1 MCHNALRRSRPPNRG
16 WMRSGLKQNARPGV
30 NGLQPKGRGGIL
42 AALKTARRAKPGHNK
57 GVFTMANEDD
67 VIRRVKEIIADRL
80 DRKMEELSDDARIMD
95 DLGADS
101 LDTTE
106 IIMALEEEFNLEIDD
121 EANNIQTVG
130 DAIKYIKA
138 RV

>member
-1 MCHNALRRSRPPNRG
+1 
-16 WMRSGLKQNARPGV
+16 
-30 NGLQPKGRGGIL
+30 
-42 AALKTARRAKPGHNK
+42 
-57 GVFTMANEDD
+57 MANDDD
-67 VIRRVKEIIADRL
+67 VTRRIKEIIADRL
-80 DRKMEELSDDARIMD
+80 NRNMEELVQDARIME

-130 DAIKYIKA
+130 DAVNYIKS
-138 RV
+138 RI

>member
-1 MCHNALRRSRPPNRG
+1 
-16 WMRSGLKQNARPGV
+16 
-30 NGLQPKGRGGIL
+30 
-42 AALKTARRAKPGHNK
+42 
-57 GVFTMANEDD
+57 MANDDD
-67 VIRRVKEIIADRL
+67 VTRRIKEIIADRL
-80 DRKMEELSDDARIMD
+80 NRNMEELGQDARIME

-130 DAIKYIKA
+130 DAVSYIKA
-138 RV
+138 RI

>member
-1 MCHNALRRSRPPNRG
+1 MANDDDL
-16 WMRSGLKQNARPGV
+16 
-30 NGLQPKGRGGIL
+30 
-42 AALKTARRAKPGHNK
+42 ARR
-57 GVFTMANEDD
+57 
-67 VIRRVKEIIADRL
+67 IKEIIADRL
-80 DRKMEELSDDARIMD
+80 NRNMEELGEDARIME

-130 DAIKYIKA
+130 DAVSYIKSK
-138 RV
+138 V

>member
-1 MCHNALRRSRPPNRG
+1 
-16 WMRSGLKQNARPGV
+16 
-30 NGLQPKGRGGIL
+30 
-42 AALKTARRAKPGHNK
+42 
-57 GVFTMANEDD
+57 MANDD
-67 VIRRVKEIIADRL
+67 DLTRRIKEIIADRL
-80 DRKMEELSDDARIMD
+80 NRNMEELADDARIME

-130 DAIKYIKA
+130 DAISYIKSK
-138 RV
+138 V

>member
-1 MCHNALRRSRPPNRG
+1 MANDDDL
-16 WMRSGLKQNARPGV
+16 
-30 NGLQPKGRGGIL
+30 
-42 AALKTARRAKPGHNK
+42 ARR
-57 GVFTMANEDD
+57 
-67 VIRRVKEIIADRL
+67 IKEIIADRL
-80 DRKMEELSDDARIMD
+80 NRNMEELADDARIME

-121 EANNIQTVG
+121 EANNIQTIG
-130 DAIKYIKA
+130 DAINYIKS

>member
-1 MCHNALRRSRPPNRG
+1 MANDDD
-16 WMRSGLKQNARPGV
+16 V
-30 NGLQPKGRGGIL
+30 
-42 AALKTARRAKPGHNK
+42 ARR
-57 GVFTMANEDD
+57 
-67 VIRRVKEIIADRL
+67 IKEIIADRL
-80 DRKMEELSDDARIMD
+80 NRNMEELGEDARIME

-130 DAIKYIKA
+130 DAVRYIKSK
-138 RV
+138 V

>member
-1 MCHNALRRSRPPNRG
+1 
-16 WMRSGLKQNARPGV
+16 
-30 NGLQPKGRGGIL
+30 
-42 AALKTARRAKPGHNK
+42 
-57 GVFTMANEDD
+57 MANEDD
-67 VIRRVKEIIADRL
+67 VTRRIKEIIADRL
-80 DRKMEELSDDARIMD
+80 NRNMEELGENARIME

-130 DAIKYIKA
+130 DAVKYIKSKI
-138 RV
+138 

>member
-1 MCHNALRRSRPPNRG
+1 
-16 WMRSGLKQNARPGV
+16 
-30 NGLQPKGRGGIL
+30 
-42 AALKTARRAKPGHNK
+42 
-57 GVFTMANEDD
+57 MANDDD
-67 VIRRVKEIIADRL
+67 VTRRIKEIIADRL
-80 DRKMEELSDDARIMD
+80 NRNMEELADDARIME

-130 DAIKYIKA
+130 DAVSYIKSKI
-138 RV
+138 

>member
-1 MCHNALRRSRPPNRG
+1 MANDDDL
-16 WMRSGLKQNARPGV
+16 
-30 NGLQPKGRGGIL
+30 
-42 AALKTARRAKPGHNK
+42 ARR
-57 GVFTMANEDD
+57 
-67 VIRRVKEIIADRL
+67 IKEIIADRL
-80 DRKMEELSDDARIMD
+80 NRNMEELVDDARIME

-130 DAIKYIKA
+130 DAVSYIKSKI
-138 RV
+138 

>member
-1 MCHNALRRSRPPNRG
+1 
-16 WMRSGLKQNARPGV
+16 
-30 NGLQPKGRGGIL
+30 
-42 AALKTARRAKPGHNK
+42 
-57 GVFTMANEDD
+57 MANDD
-67 VIRRVKEIIADRL
+67 DLTRRIKEIIADRL
-80 DRKMEELSDDARIMD
+80 NRNMEELGDDARIME

-130 DAIKYIKA
+130 DAVNYIKSK
-138 RV
+138 V

>member
-1 MCHNALRRSRPPNRG
+1 MSND
-16 WMRSGLKQNARPGV
+16 
-30 NGLQPKGRGGIL
+30 
-42 AALKTARRAKPGHNK
+42 
-57 GVFTMANEDD
+57 DD
-67 VIRRVKEIIADRL
+67 VTRRIKEIIADRL
-80 DRKMEELSDDARIMD
+80 NRNMEELVQDARIME

-130 DAIKYIKA
+130 DAVTYIKS
-138 RV
+138 RI

>member
-1 MCHNALRRSRPPNRG
+1 
-16 WMRSGLKQNARPGV
+16 
-30 NGLQPKGRGGIL
+30 
-42 AALKTARRAKPGHNK
+42 
-57 GVFTMANEDD
+57 MANDDD
-67 VIRRVKEIIADRL
+67 VSRRIKEIIADRL
-80 DRKMEELSDDARIMD
+80 NRNMEELGEEARIME

-130 DAIKYIKA
+130 DAITYIKSKI
-138 RV
+138 

>member
-1 MCHNALRRSRPPNRG
+1 
-16 WMRSGLKQNARPGV
+16 
-30 NGLQPKGRGGIL
+30 
-42 AALKTARRAKPGHNK
+42 
-57 GVFTMANEDD
+57 MANDD
-67 VIRRVKEIIADRL
+67 DMTRRIKEIIADRL
-80 DRKMEELSDDARIMD
+80 NRNMEELGEDARIME

-130 DAIKYIKA
+130 DAVRYIKA
-138 RV
+138 KV

>member
-1 MCHNALRRSRPPNRG
+1 
-16 WMRSGLKQNARPGV
+16 
-30 NGLQPKGRGGIL
+30 
-42 AALKTARRAKPGHNK
+42 
-57 GVFTMANEDD
+57 MANDD
-67 VIRRVKEIIADRL
+67 DLTRRIKEIIADRL
-80 DRKMEELSDDARIMD
+80 NRNMEELADDARIME

-130 DAIKYIKA
+130 DAVSYIKSKI
-138 RV
+138 

>member
-1 MCHNALRRSRPPNRG
+1 
-16 WMRSGLKQNARPGV
+16 
-30 NGLQPKGRGGIL
+30 
-42 AALKTARRAKPGHNK
+42 
-57 GVFTMANEDD
+57 MANDDD
-67 VIRRVKEIIADRL
+67 VTRRIKEIIADRL
-80 DRKMEELSDDARIMD
+80 NRNMEELDDDARIME

-130 DAIKYIKA
+130 DAISYIKS
-138 RV
+138 RI

>member
-1 MCHNALRRSRPPNRG
+1 
-16 WMRSGLKQNARPGV
+16 
-30 NGLQPKGRGGIL
+30 
-42 AALKTARRAKPGHNK
+42 
-57 GVFTMANEDD
+57 MANDDD
-67 VIRRVKEIIADRL
+67 VTRRIKEIIADRL
-80 DRKMEELSDDARIMD
+80 NRNMEELGQDARIME

-130 DAIKYIKA
+130 DAVSYIKSKI
-138 RV
+138 